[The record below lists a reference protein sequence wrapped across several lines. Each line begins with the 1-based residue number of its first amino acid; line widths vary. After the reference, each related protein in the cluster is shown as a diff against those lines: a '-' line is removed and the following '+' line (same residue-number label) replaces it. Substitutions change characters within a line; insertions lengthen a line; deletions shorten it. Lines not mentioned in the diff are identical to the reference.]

1 MPTTKSTLL
10 SEADLEMLYLI
21 HDAFRRDTQRLARV
35 AEHGVPEDPATHDA
49 VLLGW
54 HGFSRELHQHHMIE
68 DEFLWPLMR
77 TRLGQEPDALE
88 VLDAMEAEHSL
99 IDPTLAAVEDAFDDR
114 EHGPDVLAERLDAI
128 VHLLRS
134 HLAHEERDALPLVAG
149 ALTSEEWH
157 QISKDAL
164 RKMSLSDV
172 AATTPYLFEGA
183 PEDRIR
189 LVFSELPLPL
199 RLLHRF
205 WWEPRYRHARRWE

>member
-1 MPTTKSTLL
+1 MTTTKSTPM
-10 SEADLEMLYLI
+10 SDADLEVMYLI
-21 HDAFRRDTQRLARV
+21 HDAFRRDSERLARV
-35 AEHGVPEDPATHDA
+35 AEKGVPEDPATHDA

-99 IDPTLAAVEDAFDDR
+99 IDPTLAAVEEAFDDR

-134 HLAHEERDALPLVAG
+134 HLAHEERDALPLVAR

-183 PEDRIR
+183 PEDRVR

-199 RLLHRF
+199 RLVHRF
-205 WWEPRYRHARRWE
+205 WWEPKYRHARRWE

>member
-1 MPTTKSTLL
+1 MTTTKSTPM
-10 SEADLEMLYLI
+10 SDADLEVMYLI
-21 HDAFRRDTQRLARV
+21 HDAFRRDSERLARV
-35 AEHGVPEDPATHDA
+35 AEKGVPEDPATHDA